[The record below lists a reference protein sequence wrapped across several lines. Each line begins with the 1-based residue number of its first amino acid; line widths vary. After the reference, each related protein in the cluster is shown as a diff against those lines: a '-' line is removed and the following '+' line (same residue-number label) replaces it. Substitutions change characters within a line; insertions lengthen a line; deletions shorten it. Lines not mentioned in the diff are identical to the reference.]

1 MDYSLPIKSL
11 TEWFT
16 KDEVENKRNNIATL
30 IRDLAATQNPGKQFT
45 YPQLNFFNPPQSN
58 SGTDTDDEDNPKKEV
73 PKWAEG
79 AMLRTALLKQ
89 SYMGPNPDEIFFMR
103 GETPDLSAMFTHQR
117 KR

>member
-1 MDYSLPIKSL
+1 M
-11 TEWFT
+11 E
-16 KDEVENKRNNIATL
+16 
-30 IRDLAATQNPGKQFT
+30 DL
-45 YPQLNFFNPPQSN
+45 N

-117 KR
+117 KRFFKRTSSACWDTAPATANKF

>member
-1 MDYSLPIKSL
+1 MYTIFNLYTVFNLNCSVGL
-11 TEWFT
+11 E
-16 KDEVENKRNNIATL
+16 
-30 IRDLAATQNPGKQFT
+30 DL
-45 YPQLNFFNPPQSN
+45 N